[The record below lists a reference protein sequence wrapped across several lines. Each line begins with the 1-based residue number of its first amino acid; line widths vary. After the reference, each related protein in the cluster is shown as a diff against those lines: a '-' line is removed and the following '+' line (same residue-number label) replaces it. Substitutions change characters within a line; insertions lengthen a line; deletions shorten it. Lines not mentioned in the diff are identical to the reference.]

1 MSFQLAIDRGNTRTK
16 VSVCDTQGK
25 ITEHFAAEDNLLYQ
39 ELDRISAAYDITRCI
54 FSDVRGQHFSLPER
68 WNCISMSEHLTL
80 PFFNAYST
88 PETVG
93 HDRLA
98 NMAGACAL
106 FPGEDVLVIDCGTCI
121 TYSLLVKNIFR
132 GGSISPGIQMRYSAL
147 NHYTGKLPEIEKLNS
162 LPNVLGDTTA
172 NSIHSGVEFAVIAE
186 TSGMI
191 NAFQQEYGPLKVIL
205 TGGDYSF
212 FEKNLK
218 SATFASA
225 LLTQIGL
232 HEILRINNG

>member
-1 MSFQLAIDRGNTRTK
+1 MPFQLAIDRGNTRTK
-16 VSVCDTQGK
+16 VSVSDTHGK
-25 ITEHFAAEDNLLYQ
+25 ITEYFAVEDNNLEQ
-39 ELDRISAAYDITRCI
+39 ELLRISATYPINRCI
-54 FSDVRGQHFSLPER
+54 LSDVRGQQLSVLAEL
-68 WNCISMSEHLTL
+68 NCITMSANLTL
-80 PFFNAYST
+80 PFFNAYET
-88 PETVG
+88 PATAG

-98 NMAGACAL
+98 NMAGACTL

-121 TYSLLVKNIFR
+121 TYSLLLNNTFR
-132 GGSISPGIQMRYSAL
+132 GGSISPGIHMRYKAL
-147 NHYTGKLPEIEKLNS
+147 HHFTGKLPEIEKLAT
-162 LPNVLGDTTA
+162 LPKVLGDTTA
-172 NSIHSGVEFAVIAE
+172 SSIHSGVEFAVIAE

-191 NAFQQEYGPLKVIL
+191 GAFQQEFGPLKVVL

-232 HEILRINNG
+232 HEILRINND